1 MPVTKY
7 QEMNR
12 LELFRTLRRHIKL
25 SEKRSANY
33 EQNRVA
39 KTIIYIAAG
48 FMICYMIFIAVML
61 SLIANSLTDMTTIE
75 FFSGLLPFF
84 LVADFL
90 VRFLGQQT
98 PAQLVKPY
106 SLLPIPRHACVETFI
121 LTSMVSENN
130 LLWMCITVPF
140 AIMSIV
146 FIHGFWI
153 ALAFVFFM
161 QVIVVINSQN
171 YMFWRTLITKNVLW
185 WLGAAAFYALMFL
198 PWIITGDFD
207 SQFHAFSWF
216 GSKLC
221 AFHPL
226 AVLIVL
232 AVLVG
237 YFFLNRHFQYLF
249 TRAETAQTKEKAIK
263 HVSEFSQ
270 LDRFGQTGEYI
281 KLEIKSIMRNK
292 NMRSSFLYGIIFTI
306 FLSIIIS
313 YTDVYDDAFSSK
325 FFMVYVFIINGAM
338 LLVKVM
344 GAEGNYIDGLMIHK
358 ENILQLLHAKYYFYL
373 ALIVLPLIIMIPT
386 VFMGKYTLLQLVATM
401 FFAGGPV
408 YCVFMQMAVWNK
420 TTIPLNTKL
429 VAKAN
434 VETNWFAV
442 IAEMTAM
449 FSPVIIISLL
459 SIFFSETVT
468 FIIMLFIGI
477 AFIAASPYWMR
488 NIYNR
493 FMRVRY
499 KNMESFRATR

>member
-1 MPVTKY
+1 
-7 QEMNR
+7 MNR

-25 SEKRSANY
+25 SQKRSTTY
-33 EQNRVA
+33 EQNRTA
-39 KTIIYIAAG
+39 KIIIYIASG
-48 FMICYMIFIAVML
+48 FVICYMMFIAVML
-61 SLIANSLTDMTTIE
+61 SLIANSLSDLTTIE

-84 LVADFL
+84 FIADFL

-106 SLLPIPRHACVETFI
+106 MLLPVPRHACVETFI

-130 LLWMCITVPF
+130 LLWMCITVPY
-140 AIMSIV
+140 AIMSIL
-146 FIHGFWI
+146 FIHGVWT
-153 ALAFVFFM
+153 ALGFVFFM
-161 QVIVVINSQN
+161 QVMIVINSQN

-185 WLGAAAFYALMFL
+185 WIGPVVFYALMLL
-198 PWIITGDFD
+198 PWIISGDFD
-207 SQFHAFSWF
+207 AQFNIFSAF
-216 GSKLC
+216 GSRLF
-221 AFHPL
+221 AGHPL
-226 AVLIVL
+226 AVL
-232 AVLVG
+232 AVVAALVG

-249 TRAETAQTKEKAIK
+249 TRAETANTKEKPIR

-292 NMRSSFLYGIIFTI
+292 NMRSSFIYSIIFTI
-306 FLSIIIS
+306 ILSVIIS
-313 YTDVYDDAFSSK
+313 YTEIYDDAFSSK
-325 FFMVYVFIINGAM
+325 FFMVYVFILNGAM
-338 LLVKVM
+338 LLVKIM

-358 ENILQLLHAKYYFYL
+358 ENILQLLHAKYYFYVTL
-373 ALIVLPLIIMIPT
+373 LLLPLVIMIPT

-401 FFAGGPV
+401 FFAAGPV
-408 YCVFMQMAVWNK
+408 YWVFMQMAVWNK
-420 TTIPLNTKL
+420 TTIPLNSKL

-442 IAEMTAM
+442 IAEMGAM
-449 FSPVIIISLL
+449 FSPVVFISVLN
-459 SIFFSETVT
+459 IFCSETVT
-468 FIIMLFIGI
+468 FLVMLLIGV
-477 AFIAASPYWMR
+477 AFMAASPVWMR